1 VAAQRELACEANRLM
16 HELGCPFSGQPEL
29 KGAAVRLEALG
40 SRSRWGL
47 SAQTVRGR
55 SYLLLGNAMR
65 AIFMSYRREDAEGQA
80 GRLYADLVDFF
91 GEDKVFMD
99 VVDIEPGRDFRQ
111 AIDEQVASCG
121 VLLALIGRD
130 WLDLKDKT
138 GRRRLED
145 PMDFVRLETASALKR
160 DIPVIPILVRGASL
174 PQAEQLPADLT
185 DLIYRNAIEL
195 SHSRWDSDVQ
205 VLIKALRPYVD
216 HPEDAS
222 QAHVGMPSGRSL
234 GEQGLMEPGRLP
246 GRLWGGLGWRLSIL
260 AVSVFA
266 FALFALTS
274 RRLTGPAG
282 ETGPSVPADSSGQSA
297 SFPCRPFLA
306 IGHVMRWQ
314 IWNKAQVV
322 NAGTL
327 QVISVS
333 EAAREWEV
341 EQITETKAN
350 KKVFLR
356 GTFSATKVALNRG
369 DAEKWIGTC
378 EADRIVGTVKTTYTS
393 DMPFEIR

>member
-1 VAAQRELACEANRLM
+1 MPHPRHWVAAQGELACEANRPI

-29 KGAAVRLEALG
+29 KGAAVRLEAVG

-47 SAQTVRGR
+47 SVQPVRGR
-55 SYLLLGNAMR
+55 SCLLLGDAMR

-121 VLLALIGRD
+121 VLLALIGKD

-160 DIPVIPILVRGASL
+160 GIPVIPILVRGARL

-185 DLIYRNAIEL
+185 DLIYRNAVEL

-216 HPEDAS
+216 YPADAS
-222 QAHVGMPSGRSL
+222 HAQVDRPSGRSS
-234 GEQGLMEPGRLP
+234 GDQALMEPGRLP
-246 GRLWGGLGWRLSIL
+246 GSLWGSLGWRLSIL
-260 AVSVFA
+260 AVSMSVFVVV
-266 FALFALTS
+266 LMVLTS
-274 RRLTGPAG
+274 RRLNSPSG
-282 ETGPSVPADSSGQSA
+282 ETGPAVTGASSGRNST
-297 SFPCRPFLA
+297 FPCRPFLA
-306 IGHVMRWQ
+306 IGKEMRWQ

-322 NAGTL
+322 NVGRL
-327 QVISVS
+327 QVISWRI
-333 EAAREWEV
+333 RE
-341 EQITETKAN
+341 
-350 KKVFLR
+350 
-356 GTFSATKVALNRG
+356 
-369 DAEKWIGTC
+369 
-378 EADRIVGTVKTTYTS
+378 
-393 DMPFEIR
+393 

>member
-1 VAAQRELACEANRLM
+1 
-16 HELGCPFSGQPEL
+16 
-29 KGAAVRLEALG
+29 
-40 SRSRWGL
+40 
-47 SAQTVRGR
+47 
-55 SYLLLGNAMR
+55 MR

-111 AIDEQVASCG
+111 AIDEQIASCG

-282 ETGPSVPADSSGQSA
+282 ETGPSLPAASSGQSA

-306 IGHVMRWQ
+306 IGNVMRWQ

-350 KKVFLR
+350 KKMFLR
-356 GTFSATKVALNRG
+356 GTFSETKVALNRG
-369 DAEKWIGTC
+369 DAEKWTGTC